1 MESSWN
7 TPWFDES
14 GTMGLGA
21 ARLLAV
27 PPHGRTR
34 SERTGASSHA
44 RRIHV
49 RSAGL
54 GVPSQEVPRETPS
67 LESLDCGRPS
77 GALPGLCSSFGAP
90 AAVTALEEAIALGA
104 HDFISFGACG
114 SLVDGLRI
122 GSAVLPTHAFAD
134 EGTSKH
140 YASNAWFRPS
150 STLVRSL
157 RSSARRS
164 ELPLVDGGVW
174 TTDAP
179 YRESRERA
187 RSLARRGVVGVEMEA
202 SAMYAVARHRGARI
216 ASLFVVSDELGGE
229 EWNAGF
235 RHPAF
240 LRGKQRALRVVI
252 DALRRELP

>member
-1 MESSWN
+1 MKAGRWVFE
-7 TPWFDES
+7 
-14 GTMGLGA
+14 
-21 ARLLAV
+21 
-27 PPHGRTR
+27 PHDFLRYLHTV
-34 SERTGASSHA
+34 ER
-44 RRIHV
+44 
-49 RSAGL
+49 
-54 GVPSQEVPRETPS
+54 VPRGQAHLPMRGAFTFGAQDWEY
-67 LESLDCGRPS
+67 LRKKFRARCLRWNRWIAVGRA
-77 GALPGLCSSFGAP
+77 GRYRVFVLRSSIGAP

-150 STLVRSL
+150 SALVRSL
-157 RSSARRS
+157 RFSARRS